1 MVCIPDNQGSNV
13 NPTWPQT
20 KPVQHFYYNMKHKTC
35 SVLHIFCHISHTIF
49 VFWLLFLPTSSKDT
63 SVTPWPL
70 LININ
75 LHNWIDSSTN
85 YKLSWHAHFQIVLHK
100 NLFSVS
106 KYLLIFHLMAA
117 IWLFV
122 VVFINCE
129 LLLLSGHKKL
139 TNTDNGCQGDYMVA
153 QGMVL
158 TNRDELFT

>member
-63 SVTPWPL
+63 SVVNVTSRL
-70 LININ
+70 LLWNIN
-75 LHNWIDSSTN
+75 LHNWIDFSTN
-85 YKLSWHAHFQIVLHK
+85 CKLSHFQIVLHK
-100 NLFSVS
+100 NLFPVS
-106 KYLLIFHLMAA
+106 KYLLIFNSMAA

-122 VVFINCE
+122 VVFINC
-129 LLLLSGHKKL
+129 
-139 TNTDNGCQGDYMVA
+139 
-153 QGMVL
+153 
-158 TNRDELFT
+158 